1 LTRYLDLAELLLIA
15 EGATGIDAATL
26 AKLPRIDLADSALH
40 APAASFGDVEFYPEL
55 IDKAAVLAWHLCQ
68 NHPLPDGNKRTA
80 WAAMRTF
87 LLLNGVDLIV
97 DEVVAE
103 EMMVAIA
110 AGELTVE
117 DLGVRLRQ
125 LGES

>member
-15 EGATGIDAATL
+15 EGVTGIDASTL

-68 NHPLPDGNKRTA
+68 NRPLPDGNKRTA

-87 LLLNGVDLIV
+87 LLLNGVNLVV

-110 AGELTVE
+110 AGELNVE
-117 DLGVRLRQ
+117 DLGVRPRQ
-125 LGES
+125 LSEL